1 MRLSAPET
9 LLLFPTVLHVTRY
22 REEQDLNFALKNT
35 IDSLRRTTLG
45 TPPVEFGC
53 TMFSTMVTE
62 SSLHKRDD
70 LSDLVK
76 FILNEVSSF
85 ADVMDYDAPN
95 VAISKCWLNILGPGD
110 SCDLHNDIN
119 GCVSGVYFVN
129 SKATEGARLQIHAPL
144 GNEMIVI
151 KKSKVSD
158 LNVTEI
164 FFDGEPGDLL
174 LFPSHLMRS
183 WTLNKSIRE
192 QQMFLF
198 TATIS

>member
-1 MRLSAPET
+1 MRLPAPET

-76 FILNEVSSF
+76 FVLNEVSSF

-174 LFPSHLMRS
+174 LLPSHMMRS
-183 WTLNKSIRE
+183 WTLNKSTRE